1 MAVQV
6 TFPRD
11 RRMQATPLPILRAM
25 VSARPRLVCLPSRD
39 HQFTARVELV
49 LAGMPDARQ
58 PAELEAALRDT
69 YPSVVVRASE
79 LSGLRTPTW
88 YVYRDGTFP
97 WPSESVGR
105 R

>member
-6 TFPRD
+6 TF
-11 RRMQATPLPILRAM
+11 LRAM